1 MSDDCKDIT
10 IKKLKEILKEKKKS
24 NNNIKLSGKKTDL
37 CKQYLQH
44 KTPKSNTYK
53 PNAHNKPVSPK
64 TQLYE
69 SLKKV
74 AKSLNTIDD
83 LSTLKHKLN
92 TIIEQQITE
101 LKKNKKYVTSKDVI
115 TMMNKKDNM
124 DIIVKQLKMI
134 DDEYTREDV
143 GTEVLED
150 ATELL
155 MKYERSDQRKFLETI
170 GRTIDEDW
178 LIYRWEDDD
187 EKIVAKKLLK
197 KESMNKIIK
206 FLLEKKKD
214 EYWTFKSLV
223 SIEKDELDKLY
234 SENDLKKFN
243 TYM

>member
-1 MSDDCKDIT
+1 MKCSKSD
-10 IKKLKEILKEKKKS
+10 S
-24 NNNIKLSGKKTDL
+24 
-37 CKQYLQH
+37 
-44 KTPKSNTYK
+44 
-53 PNAHNKPVSPK
+53 
-64 TQLYE
+64 
-69 SLKKV
+69 SLKNLFKKILPV
-74 AKSLNTIDD
+74 KRT
-83 LSTLKHKLN
+83 

-101 LKKNKKYVTSKDVI
+101 PKKNKKYVTSKDVI

-150 ATELL
+150 GTELL

-214 EYWTFKSLV
+214 EYWTFQSLV